1 MQFPLTLRFKFFS
14 LTSEIYVTEPNGN
27 VVWYVKQKLLK
38 LKEDITIFGDEQ
50 QRESRYTIKA
60 DRVIDFSAKYHFKD
74 AHGRELGAVKRRG
87 MRSFWKAHY
96 DIFDAHDNQ
105 VMSLTEENPW
115 VKVLDGLVGEIP
127 VIGFL
132 VGYMLNPTYLVS
144 QTDGTPVIRLK
155 KTPSFLERRF
165 EIEKLGNAP
174 EATLERALLGS
185 LMMVLLER
193 SRG

>member
-1 MQFPLTLRFKFFS
+1 MQFPLTLRFKIFS

-50 QRESRYTIKA
+50 QREKRYTIKA

-74 AHGRELGAVKRRG
+74 AHGVELGAIKRKG

-96 DIFDAHDNQ
+96 EIYDAHDHLA
-105 VMSLTEENPW
+105 MTLSEENPW

-127 VIGFL
+127 VVGFL
-132 VGYMLNPTYLVS
+132 VGYVLNPTYMVS
-144 QTDGTPVIRLK
+144 QTDGTPVVRLK
-155 KTPSFLERRF
+155 KVPSLLERRF
-165 EIEKLGNAP
+165 EIEKLSNVA
-174 EATLERALLGS
+174 EAAQDRALLGV